1 MKIEYDAILIK
12 DNSNNGYYCEVPFD
26 VEKTFGK
33 KRVKIKALIDN
44 VEYMGLLTPMC
55 GIYRVMMNK
64 TIRDKVGKT
73 IGDTVHIFVEED
85 KAERVVNVPDDLM
98 AAMEVVGVK
107 SFFSGLSFTHQKEY
121 VQWILDAKKEETRRS
136 RIKKAIEMMKNKV
149 KGK

>member
-12 DNSNNGYYCEVPFD
+12 DESNNGYYCQVPFD

-33 KRVKIKALIDN
+33 KRVKIKALLDN
-44 VEYMGLLTPMC
+44 VEYRGLLTPMC

-73 IGDTVHIFVEED
+73 IGDTVHISVEED
-85 KAERVVNVPDDLM
+85 KEERIVIVPDDLM
-98 AAMEVVGVK
+98 DAMEVGGVK
-107 SFFSGLSFTHQKEY
+107 SFFDALSFTHKKEY
-121 VQWILDAKKEETRRS
+121 VQWIVEAKKEETRS
-136 RIKKAIEMMKNKV
+136 NRIEKAIEMMKNKM